1 MINISF
7 KLDGKPVKPNDIAD
21 ALKASMFVAIENQV
35 RESIGLLSCPV
46 HNESPQII
54 IHGDDIN
61 DIKLEFN
68 GCCDELMNLVTES
81 LDQQEAS

>member
-1 MINISF
+1 M
-7 KLDGKPVKPNDIAD
+7 
-21 ALKASMFVAIENQV
+21 
-35 RESIGLLSCPV
+35 PV